1 MDHVQSADD
10 AMMCTEPVVG
20 LLEDD
25 DDLRDE
31 LAAGLRRYGFTVWG
45 VGTAAEFAERL
56 LEQPCNAVVI
66 DVGLPGV
73 DGLTVTSR
81 LRAQSDVIIVMVT
94 GRGHEDD
101 RVRGLEC
108 GADAY
113 LVKPVG
119 LSELSAVLLG
129 GLRRLWMGRTA
140 GTPAPAGARHA
151 NVWVLDPAHRELI
164 APDAAWRL
172 RLTQSES
179 RFVAHLLAQHD
190 RVVTREEAA
199 QAVHPEGQRQDDLH
213 WIDMLVSRL
222 RRKAAQGGIDLPLRA
237 VRGQGYRFFTG

>member
-1 MDHVQSADD
+1 MEHAQGDEDGMLH
-10 AMMCTEPVVG
+10 TEPVVA

-25 DDLRDE
+25 DDFREE
-31 LAAGLRRYGFTVWG
+31 LAAGLRRYGFLVWG
-45 VGTAAEFAERL
+45 ARSAAEFSARMAL
-56 LEQPCNAVVI
+56 QPCNAAVI
-66 DVGLPGV
+66 DIGLPGV

-81 LRAQSDVIIVMVT
+81 LRAASDVIIVMVT
-94 GRGHEDD
+94 GRGHSDD

-113 LVKPVG
+113 LVKPVS

-129 GLRRLWMGRTA
+129 GLRRLWMGRPLESVAFAARPVA
-140 GTPAPAGARHA
+140 G
-151 NVWVLDPAHRELI
+151 WVLDPSHRELI
-164 APDAAWRL
+164 APEGAWRL
-172 RLTQSES
+172 RLTQSEA
-179 RFVAHLLAQHD
+179 RFVGHLLAQHD

-199 QAVHPEGQRQDDLH
+199 QAIHPEGERHDDLH
-213 WIDMLVSRL
+213 WVDMLVSRL